1 MQELPWPKTRGSVGK
16 GPVDKSGGAKVI
28 QERKLPGISQQ
39 GFLPI

>member
-1 MQELPWPKTRGSVGK
+1 MQQLPQPKTRGSVGK
-16 GPVDKSGGAKVI
+16 GPVGKSGEAKII